1 MYVASADI
9 RGKHKN
15 PNLLNCN
22 LGRYCVS
29 FTCWIQHW
37 VVALKKI
44 KKRRKFAVCGGN
56 LELQSCLH
64 YKTTM
69 SCIRLWVIS
78 HSEVFFFLN
87 PSLSLSLFEEVI
99 FFICT
104 AHSLS
109 LLSSF
114 SSSLSLSLSLSLLYY
129 LSSLSISLY
138 CSLSPSPSPSPSPS
152 LSLSLKVTF
161 YICTTHSLSLSLSYP
176 SHISPLWYIY
186 IRTKHKSYGTL
197 ASLGYAFLHSPKF
210 SESWS
215 RRILETRCVGDL
227 LTETFHHQNFHN
239 QPFSLCEN
247 VSCITG

>member
-44 KKRRKFAVCGGN
+44 KKRRKFAVYGGN

-87 PSLSLSLFEEVI
+87 PSLSLSLSLFEEVI

-114 SSSLSLSLSLSLLYY
+114 SSSLSLSLYCTISLLSLSLIIA
-129 LSSLSISLY
+129 LSLPFPLP
-138 CSLSPSPSPSPSPS
+138 LPPSP
-152 LSLSLKVTF
+152 SLKVTF
-161 YICTTHSLSLSLSYP
+161 YICTTHSLSLSYP

-186 IRTKHKSYGTL
+186 IRTKHKS
-197 ASLGYAFLHSPKF
+197 
-210 SESWS
+210 
-215 RRILETRCVGDL
+215 
-227 LTETFHHQNFHN
+227 
-239 QPFSLCEN
+239 
-247 VSCITG
+247 

>member
-87 PSLSLSLFEEVI
+87 PSLSLSLSLWRSHFLHLHRPFSLAIVI
-99 FFICT
+99 F
-104 AHSLS
+104 
-109 LLSSF
+109 LLF
-114 SSSLSLSLSLSLLYY
+114 SLSLSLYCTISLLSLSLFIA
-129 LSSLSISLY
+129 LSLPFPLP
-138 CSLSPSPSPSPSPS
+138 LPPS

-186 IRTKHKSYGTL
+186 IRTKHKS
-197 ASLGYAFLHSPKF
+197 
-210 SESWS
+210 
-215 RRILETRCVGDL
+215 
-227 LTETFHHQNFHN
+227 
-239 QPFSLCEN
+239 
-247 VSCITG
+247 

>member
-44 KKRRKFAVCGGN
+44 KKRRKFAVYGGN

-87 PSLSLSLFEEVI
+87 PSLSLSL
-99 FFICT
+99 
-104 AHSLS
+104 SLKK
-109 LLSSF
+109 SF
-114 SSSLSLSLSLSLLYY
+114 SSSAPPILSRYCHLSPLLSLSLSLLYY
-129 LSSLSISLY
+129 LSSLSISHY
-138 CSLSPSPSPSPSPS
+138 CSLSPFPSPSPS
-152 LSLSLKVTF
+152 LSLSQSHFL
-161 YICTTHSLSLSLSYP
+161 HLHHPLSLSLSYP

-186 IRTKHKSYGTL
+186 IRTKHKS
-197 ASLGYAFLHSPKF
+197 
-210 SESWS
+210 
-215 RRILETRCVGDL
+215 
-227 LTETFHHQNFHN
+227 
-239 QPFSLCEN
+239 
-247 VSCITG
+247 

>member
-114 SSSLSLSLSLSLLYY
+114 SSSLSLSLSIVLSLFSLYLSLL
-129 LSSLSISLY
+129 L
-138 CSLSPSPSPSPSPS
+138 
-152 LSLSLKVTF
+152 
-161 YICTTHSLSLSLSYP
+161 SLSLSLSLSLP
-176 SHISPLWYIY
+176 LPLSKSLSTSAPPTLSLSLSHIRLTSLHCGIY
-186 IRTKHKSYGTL
+186 I
-197 ASLGYAFLHSPKF
+197 
-210 SESWS
+210 
-215 RRILETRCVGDL
+215 
-227 LTETFHHQNFHN
+227 
-239 QPFSLCEN
+239 
-247 VSCITG
+247 

>member
-44 KKRRKFAVCGGN
+44 KKRRKFAVYGGN

-114 SSSLSLSLSLSLLYY
+114 SSSLSLSLSLSLYCTISL
-129 LSSLSISLY
+129 LSLSLFIALSLPFP
-138 CSLSPSPSPSPSPS
+138 LPLPLPPS
-152 LSLSLKVTF
+152 LSLSKSLSTSAPP
-161 YICTTHSLSLSLSYP
+161 TLSLSLSLSLF
-176 SHISPLWYIY
+176 HIRLTSLHCGIY
-186 IRTKHKSYGTL
+186 I
-197 ASLGYAFLHSPKF
+197 
-210 SESWS
+210 
-215 RRILETRCVGDL
+215 
-227 LTETFHHQNFHN
+227 
-239 QPFSLCEN
+239 
-247 VSCITG
+247 

>member
-44 KKRRKFAVCGGN
+44 KKRRKFAVYGGN

-87 PSLSLSLFEEVI
+87 PSLSLSLSLWRSHFLHLHRPFSLAIVI
-99 FFICT
+99 FLLF
-104 AHSLS
+104 SLS
-109 LLSSF
+109 LSLSLSIVLSLF
-114 SSSLSLSLSLSLLYY
+114 SLYLSLLLSLSLSLSLSL
-129 LSSLSISLY
+129 
-138 CSLSPSPSPSPSPS
+138 P
-152 LSLSLKVTF
+152 
-161 YICTTHSLSLSLSYP
+161 LSLSLSKSLSTSAP
-176 SHISPLWYIY
+176 PTLSLSLSHIRLTSLHCGIY
-186 IRTKHKSYGTL
+186 I
-197 ASLGYAFLHSPKF
+197 
-210 SESWS
+210 
-215 RRILETRCVGDL
+215 
-227 LTETFHHQNFHN
+227 
-239 QPFSLCEN
+239 
-247 VSCITG
+247 